1 MMAAFDPCPFPV
13 SSVCGLYIQ
22 AGLEREAR
30 VRHLFLCE
38 TPRSLFNML
47 LVRIAR
53 SGEPA
58 DALLVGGAETFERA
72 ERLRRSGLFDGV
84 WQAAPGDASLGG
96 GKAPGRIVDPADAI
110 ALSPE
115 LLAREY
121 SDLWVGSE
129 GLRPRAVYY
138 CLLREQVGA
147 PAVHLVEDGL
157 GSCSRTV
164 KVLAEDPFDEGSR
177 GDGAF
182 ACHVADVWV
191 YAPGLYA
198 SEDGSLEAEELPRAV
213 LTGEEFASAMDAV
226 FPVEPLPEERCIFFE
241 QSFIASG
248 GVADDFELVSHIA
261 SRFEGG
267 VNVRLHP
274 ATSFDRFSPFDILT
288 SGRSGCPWEVTVLRN
303 ADALSD
309 KVFATVDS
317 SAALAYGELF
327 RGRSPVVLLDRVV
340 WGSYAGKGSGAKSRC
355 FEALERSWNE
365 QGMVLYR
372 PACLEELDI
381 VLDCLSGRL

>member
-1 MMAAFDPCPFPV
+1 M
-13 SSVCGLYIQ
+13 Q

-38 TPRSLFNML
+38 TPRSLFDML

-53 SGEPA
+53 SDEPA
-58 DALLVGGAETFERA
+58 DALLVGGVETFERA

-84 WQAAPGDASLGG
+84 WQAAPEDASPSG
-96 GKAPGRIVDPADAI
+96 GKASGKAVDSAGAI

-138 CLLREQVGA
+138 CLLREQVDA
-147 PAVHLVEDGL
+147 PAVHVVERGL
-157 GSCSRTV
+157 WSCSRT
-164 KVLAEDPFDEGSR
+164 AEVPADDPFDEGSY

-182 ACHVADVWV
+182 AHHVADVWV
-191 YAPGLYA
+191 YDLGLYA
-198 SEDGSLEAEELPRAV
+198 FEDGSLEAEELPRAV
-213 LTGEEFASAMDAV
+213 LTGEEFASAVDAV
-226 FPVEPLPEERCIFFE
+226 FPIEPLPEERCIFFE
-241 QSFIASG
+241 QNFIDGG
-248 GVADDFELVSHIA
+248 GVADDFELVSRIA
-261 SRFEGG
+261 GRLEGG

-274 ATSFDRFSPFDILT
+274 ATSFDRFSPFGVPT
-288 SGRSGCPWEVTVLRN
+288 SGRSGCPWEATALRN
-303 ADALSD
+303 ADALAD

-317 SAALAYGELF
+317 SAAFAYGELF
-327 RGRSPVVLLDRVV
+327 QGRSPVVLLDRVV

-355 FEALERSWNE
+355 IEALERSWNE